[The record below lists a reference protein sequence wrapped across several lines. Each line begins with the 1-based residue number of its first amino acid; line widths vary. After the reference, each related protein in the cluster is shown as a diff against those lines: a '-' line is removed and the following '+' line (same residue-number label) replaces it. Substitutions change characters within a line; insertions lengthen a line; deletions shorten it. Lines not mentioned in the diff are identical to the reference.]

1 MTRIQEK
8 FKQGAKKMILEIIL
22 GVSIFFNVML
32 VWYIYKL
39 LKNLLDIEDQFL
51 EMKTKLIEFATHL
64 KGINKVE
71 SFYGDP
77 TITALIEH
85 MKKLSIDI
93 EEYANTTYFKVTADN
108 LKNYNKCSF
117 SILSPEVQNS
127 DSFFDGITPYNPEP
141 SKGLETGCQ
150 FIMMNYQKIDTNM
163 SNYTYIF
170 KDSSFVLKSD
180 NLTDNNN
187 NCVRNFT
194 SIKTQKLEH
203 TNSEVVYTYV
213 TPKDQIPENP

>member
-1 MTRIQEK
+1 
-8 FKQGAKKMILEIIL
+8 MILEIIL

-93 EEYANTTYFKVTADN
+93 EEYAK
-108 LKNYNKCSF
+108 
-117 SILSPEVQNS
+117 
-127 DSFFDGITPYNPEP
+127 
-141 SKGLETGCQ
+141 
-150 FIMMNYQKIDTNM
+150 IM
-163 SNYTYIF
+163 
-170 KDSSFVLKSD
+170 
-180 NLTDNNN
+180 
-187 NCVRNFT
+187 
-194 SIKTQKLEH
+194 
-203 TNSEVVYTYV
+203 VVYEDDMEDLDGNE
-213 TPKDQIPENP
+213 KEEA

>member
-1 MTRIQEK
+1 
-8 FKQGAKKMILEIIL
+8 MILEIIL

-85 MKKLSIDI
+85 MKKLSADI
-93 EEYANTTYFKVTADN
+93 EEY
-108 LKNYNKCSF
+108 
-117 SILSPEVQNS
+117 
-127 DSFFDGITPYNPEP
+127 
-141 SKGLETGCQ
+141 SK
-150 FIMMNYQKIDTNM
+150 IM
-163 SNYTYIF
+163 
-170 KDSSFVLKSD
+170 
-180 NLTDNNN
+180 
-187 NCVRNFT
+187 
-194 SIKTQKLEH
+194 
-203 TNSEVVYTYV
+203 VVYEDDMEDLDGNE
-213 TPKDQIPENP
+213 KEEA